1 MIDPETIDLVSEVAA
16 RLADRLEK
24 NFQII
29 PTLTLSQAAEALG
42 VSDEKMRQLCNEGK
56 IPYIRMDRLYRLKP
70 ADINAYLE
78 QNYNHPQRR
87 KETSY
92 GTHNHHQNQSPGI

>member
-1 MIDPETIDLVSEVAA
+1 MIDLQTADLVTEVAA

-29 PTLTLSQAAEALG
+29 PTLTLAQAAEAVG

-56 IPYIRMDRLYRLKP
+56 IPYIRMDRLYRIKP
-70 ADINAYLE
+70 ADVNRYLE
-78 QNYNHPQRR
+78 ENYH
-87 KETSY
+87 KVE
-92 GTHNHHQNQSPGI
+92 GA

>member
-1 MIDPETIDLVSEVAA
+1 MIDNQTTMEIAEAIAVRME
-16 RLADRLEK
+16 RH
-24 NFQII
+24 FQIM
-29 PTLTLSQAAEALG
+29 PTLTLSEAAKALG

-78 QNYNHPQRR
+78 QNYHQQVR
-87 KETSY
+87 K
-92 GTHNHHQNQSPGI
+92 

>member
-1 MIDPETIDLVSEVAA
+1 MNEQTLDLAAEIAA

-29 PTLTLSQAAEALG
+29 PTLTLSQAAEAVG

-70 ADINAYLE
+70 ADINRYLE
-78 QNYNHPQRR
+78 SNYH
-87 KETSY
+87 K
-92 GTHNHHQNQSPGI
+92 